1 MKGGG
6 VMTVAREL
14 AEDVVD
20 RIGFLRE
27 DFDTAL
33 VLGDRTGSLISHLEA
48 EGTKVT
54 AADPAPLPGLLA
66 VDEEAPLPDGPYA
79 LIATLGMLDTV
90 NDLPGALVLMR
101 RALRPG
107 GLMIA
112 SFAAAGSLIIS
123 IAAGPRLATFEAA
136 FGADAAIIRTMPN
149 TPAAV
154 HQGMMVSC
162 ANASV
167 SPAQRGICDQLMQA
181 IGEVAWVE
189 DEALMDAVTGLSGS
203 GPAYVFYMIE
213 CMAEAGV
220 KAGLPEALAVQLAQ
234 QTVAGAG
241 ALARQSSDSAAQL
254 RVNVTSPN
262 GTTAAGL
269 AVLMDEKS
277 GLAPLMEKTVAAAT
291 ERSKEL
297 G

>member
-1 MKGGG
+1 MKLSLLLVGSGKMGQAMLGGWIDKG
-6 VMTVAREL
+6 IRPADIV
-14 AEDVVD
+14 VVD
-20 RIGFLRE
+20 PGPENLAIAARLGCQAVATVDDIPKAFRP
-27 DFDTAL
+27 DVL
-33 VLGDRTGSLISHLEA
+33 VLAVKPQVILD
-48 EGTKVT
+48 V
-54 AADPAPLPGLLA
+54 LPT
-66 VDEEAPLPDGPYA
+66 Y
-79 LIATLGMLDTV
+79 
-90 NDLPGALVLMR
+90 
-101 RALRPG
+101 RA
-107 GLMIA
+107 
-112 SFAAAGSLIIS
+112 FAAAGSLIIS
-123 IAAGPRLATFEAA
+123 IAAGTRLATFEAA